1 MPLSLPILTVNFR
14 VQWCQNQKCVPQASP
29 PEARDGGWGEW
40 GEWSECSRTCGGG
53 VETQTRECNNPKP
66 SNNGKYCVGDRSRY
80 DININT
86 SSLGQLLNRNGFVH
100 RRSIRPVSNGLVL
113 YEKKK

>member
-1 MPLSLPILTVNFR
+1 MTIHLLRIYSYYKIADEQSNCSSMPLSLPILTDFR

-80 DININT
+80 DIN
-86 SSLGQLLNRNGFVH
+86 S
-100 RRSIRPVSNGLVL
+100 
-113 YEKKK
+113 